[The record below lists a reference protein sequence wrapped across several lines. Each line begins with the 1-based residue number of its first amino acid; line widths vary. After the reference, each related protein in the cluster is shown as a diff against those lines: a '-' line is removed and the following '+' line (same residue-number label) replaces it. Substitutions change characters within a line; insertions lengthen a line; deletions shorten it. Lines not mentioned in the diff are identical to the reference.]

1 MANCKLSVWW
11 SFICIIELYMIWAY
25 CMYNRNVLILQ
36 QVRNPTPAAALTY
49 QVCLWVCSFWVLLQ
63 TSSAT
68 TPTRKHWT
76 LHQNYFKFIL
86 WDNPVFHQKPVLPFH
101 IKTYFKFIFWNST
114 VFHQAHIFFFY
125 SCSICRPYTG
135 EQGKCCTAIHVEN
148 VPSMAGMPRLSS
160 HSADLNS
167 SHHHGVNTNPSD
179 VLHFCI

>member
-1 MANCKLSVWW
+1 MNKKHSRILWAKNKMANCKLSVWW

-76 LHQNYFKFIL
+76 LHQNYFKLIL

-114 VFHQAHIFFFY
+114 VFHQAHIFFLLLQHL
-125 SCSICRPYTG
+125 SALHWGTG
-135 EQGKCCTAIHVEN
+135 EVLYGHPCGKCA
-148 VPSMAGMPRLSS
+148 
-160 HSADLNS
+160 LN
-167 SHHHGVNTNPSD
+167 GWNA
-179 VLHFCI
+179 